1 MAISQ
6 AVDTTLDL
14 DLDREMTQGQ
24 LIWMRFR
31 RHKLAIIGLVVL
43 SILVLAA
50 ALAPVLSPYDPEY
63 IDRTIEGPA
72 AAMGYATPSF
82 QHFFGTDD
90 LNRDIFTRL
99 LFASRISL
107 FIGFAATLFSIA
119 IGMLVGSLAGF
130 YGGWVDSL
138 LMRFVDLMLTLPYIP
153 LLMILS
159 AMLRQYKFEGLPPDE
174 TQIVTIITALVVLGW
189 MGTARIVR
197 GTILSVRQQE
207 YVDAA
212 RALGAR
218 DARIIIRHLLPNALP
233 PIIVSATLGIG
244 QFIISE
250 SAISFLGV
258 GINPP
263 TASWGNMLTNFQTY
277 MLVSPWMAIY
287 PGAAIFLTVLS
298 INFIGDGLQAAMDPR
313 MPR

>member
-1 MAISQ
+1 LAISQ
-6 AVDTTLDL
+6 TIDNARDL
-14 DLDREMTQGQ
+14 DLDREMTQTQ
-24 LIWMRFR
+24 LVWMRFR
-31 RHKLAIIGLVVL
+31 RHKIAMIGLVVL
-43 SILVLAA
+43 TLLVLAA
-50 ALAPVLSPYDPEY
+50 ACAPLIAPYDPEY

-72 AAMGYATPSF
+72 AAMGYATPSLA
-82 QHFFGTDD
+82 HFFGTDD
-90 LNRDIFTRL
+90 LNRDIFSRL

-107 FIGFAATLFSIA
+107 FIGFAATFVSI
-119 IGMLVGSLAGF
+119 IVGMLVGSLAGF
-130 YGGWVDSL
+130 YGGWVDSV

-153 LLMILS
+153 LLLILS
-159 AMLRQYKFEGLPPDE
+159 AMLRQYKFDALPPDE
-174 TQIVTIITALVVLGW
+174 TQIITIISALVVLGW

-197 GTILSVRQQE
+197 GTILSVRSQE
-207 YVDAA
+207 YVEAA

-218 DARIIIRHLLPNALP
+218 DARIILRHLIPNSLP

-313 MPR
+313 MTR

>member
-1 MAISQ
+1 
-6 AVDTTLDL
+6 
-14 DLDREMTQGQ
+14 
-24 LIWMRFR
+24 
-31 RHKLAIIGLVVL
+31 
-43 SILVLAA
+43 
-50 ALAPVLSPYDPEY
+50 
-63 IDRTIEGPA
+63 
-72 AAMGYATPSF
+72 
-82 QHFFGTDD
+82 
-90 LNRDIFTRL
+90 
-99 LFASRISL
+99 
-107 FIGFAATLFSIA
+107 
-119 IGMLVGSLAGF
+119 
-130 YGGWVDSL
+130 
-138 LMRFVDLMLTLPYIP
+138 
-153 LLMILS
+153 
-159 AMLRQYKFEGLPPDE
+159 
-174 TQIVTIITALVVLGW
+174 

-197 GTILSVRQQE
+197 GTILSVRSQE

-218 DARIIIRHLLPNALP
+218 AARIILRHLIPNSLP

-313 MPR
+313 MTR

>member
-1 MAISQ
+1 MAVSQ
-6 AVDTTLDL
+6 AIDRSHDL

-31 RHKLAIIGLVVL
+31 RHKLAMVGLVVL
-43 SILVLAA
+43 STLILAA
-50 ALAPVLSPYDPEY
+50 ILAPVLSPYDPEY

-72 AAMGYATPSF
+72 SAIGYADPSP
-82 QHFFGTDD
+82 QHLFGTDD
-90 LNRDIFTRL
+90 LNRDVFTRL
-99 LFASRISL
+99 LYASRISL
-107 FIGFAATLFSIA
+107 LIGFAATLCA
-119 IGMLVGSLAGF
+119 ITVGTLVGSLAGF
-130 YGGWVDSL
+130 YGRWVDSV
-138 LMRFVDLMLTLPYIP
+138 LMRIVDLMLTLPYIP
-153 LLMILS
+153 LLLILS
-159 AMLRQYKFEGLPPDE
+159 AMLRQYRIEGLEPE
-174 TQIVTIITALVVLGW
+174 QTQILTIVCALVVLGW

-197 GTILSVRQQE
+197 GAILAVRAQD
-207 YVDAA
+207 YVEAA

-218 DARIIIRHLLPNALP
+218 DARIILRHLLPNALP
-233 PIIVSATLGIG
+233 PIIVSATLSVG
-244 QFIISE
+244 QYIIAE

-277 MLVSPWMAIY
+277 MLIEPWMAVY

-313 MPR
+313 LIR